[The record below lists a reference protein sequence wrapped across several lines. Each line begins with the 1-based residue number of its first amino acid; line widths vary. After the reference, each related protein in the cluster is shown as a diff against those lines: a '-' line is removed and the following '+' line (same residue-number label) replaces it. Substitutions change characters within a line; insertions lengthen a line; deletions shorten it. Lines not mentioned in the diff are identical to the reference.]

1 MSSPTSKKIVV
12 LTVKQNEPEKEII
25 IDGETKEVAA
35 TTSARS
41 EFVTSL
47 VPSNIRKEDTEIY
60 IVNLTDIHKKT
71 IDYENFWDSLL
82 EVEDRPYVPLIV
94 PNKCKYSLYAI
105 YINSETPSEYRL
117 VLDDNQEKYY
127 KGETK
132 TTYNVL
138 RYVVSGV
145 IDVYPKLIILDPT
158 NIEDGSVG
166 NFDLWKSLID
176 QSKAVFLD
184 VADCKKENIT
194 EVTVFGVYAKD
205 QLDRF
210 PFEYRIV
217 IDPDRIKFYRDNSIT
232 EERNDQIMDE
242 EEDARVNSDGTKVIR
257 IQN

>member
-1 MSSPTSKKIVV
+1 
-12 LTVKQNEPEKEII
+12 
-25 IDGETKEVAA
+25 
-35 TTSARS
+35 
-41 EFVTSL
+41 
-47 VPSNIRKEDTEIY
+47 
-60 IVNLTDIHKKT
+60 
-71 IDYENFWDSLL
+71 
-82 EVEDRPYVPLIV
+82 
-94 PNKCKYSLYAI
+94 
-105 YINSETPSEYRL
+105 
-117 VLDDNQEKYY
+117 
-127 KGETK
+127 
-132 TTYNVL
+132 VL